1 MKLLGDW
8 GYNRDK
14 KSGKKQVV
22 IGLLCD
28 EGGDPVSV
36 EVFRGNTGD
45 SKPFGN
51 QVKKAAERFRC
62 RRVTFVGDRG
72 MRKSGQIPELETMG
86 FHDITAITK
95 PQIEKLVKIGVIQ
108 RGLFDKDVCEIGH
121 DGIRYILRRNP
132 IRAEE
137 VADTRKQKKEAIL
150 QFVHKR
156 NDYVSKHLRAQA
168 ITAIEAITSKMKRLK
183 VEKWLRVEVE
193 GRTIQAQEDEA
204 ALAQE
209 AELDGCYVIK
219 TDLPQ
224 DIDKQ
229 TIHDRYKDLAD
240 VEKAFRTCKTGM
252 LEMRAWYVQTERS
265 TRGHA
270 FVVMLAYLITRY
282 LQKAWMGFDVT
293 VQEGLEELETLCS
306 TEVIMR
312 GSGSCQQIPTPNET
326 SAQLLN
332 AIHVKLPKVL
342 PSLGAIVVTRKKL
355 QERRSN
361 H

>member
-45 SKPFGN
+45 SKTFGN

-62 RRVTFVGDRG
+62 RRVTFVGERG
-72 MRKSGQIPELETMG
+72 MIKSGQIPELETMG

-156 NDYVSKHLRAQA
+156 NDYLSKHLRAQVS
-168 ITAIEAITSKMKRLK
+168 TAIEAITSKMKRLK

-204 ALAQE
+204 ALAQ
-209 AELDGCYVIK
+209 
-219 TDLPQ
+219 
-224 DIDKQ
+224 
-229 TIHDRYKDLAD
+229 
-240 VEKAFRTCKTGM
+240 
-252 LEMRAWYVQTERS
+252 
-265 TRGHA
+265 
-270 FVVMLAYLITRY
+270 VVLVNKFQHRM
-282 LQKAWMGFDVT
+282 KH
-293 VQEGLEELETLCS
+293 
-306 TEVIMR
+306 
-312 GSGSCQQIPTPNET
+312 
-326 SAQLLN
+326 LL
-332 AIHVKLPKVL
+332 
-342 PSLGAIVVTRKKL
+342 SY
-355 QERRSN
+355 
-361 H
+361 